1 MRKICYLFLFVSI
14 NIFCQKSNL
23 VMKKDSDSTFIK
35 YQKGR
40 CEFFKVSE
48 IHNIDSKFIF
58 RFWTDS
64 YVLEIKKNEDQIFGL
79 LTFSVED
86 TNNKTNYFRKEFALD
101 SKITKDIY
109 HKITDENFNLP
120 NLKWESGFDGNLFIY
135 EIKNFNFY
143 DYKSYATCCNDIS
156 EAKKYL
162 ELNDFI
168 TSLIDFKEIYNSFS
182 NEIPFV
188 CYKNYNGAYGTCKFE
203 KLKTNKE
210 IRKYNRSKK
219 LSQ

>member
-1 MRKICYLFLFVSI
+1 
-14 NIFCQKSNL
+14 
-23 VMKKDSDSTFIK
+23 MKKDSDSTFIK

-135 EIKNFNFY
+135 EIKHFNFY

-219 LSQ
+219 MSQ

>member
-1 MRKICYLFLFVSI
+1 MNKICFLFLFVSI

-23 VMKKDSDSTFIK
+23 VITKDSDSTFIK
-35 YQKGR
+35 YQKDR

-48 IHNIDSKFIF
+48 IQNINSKFIF

-64 YVLEIKKNEDQIFGL
+64 YVLEIKKNEDQIFASL
-79 LTFSVED
+79 IFSAED
-86 TNNKTNYFRKEFALD
+86 TNIKKNYFRKEFALD
-101 SKITKDIY
+101 KKIAEEIY
-109 HKITDENFNLP
+109 HKITTE
-120 NLKWESGFDGNLFIY
+120 
-135 EIKNFNFY
+135 NFNFY

-156 EAKKYL
+156 ETKKYL
-162 ELNDFI
+162 EFNDFI
-168 TSLIDFKEIYNSFS
+168 TSLIDIKEISNTFS

-188 CYKNYNGAYGTCKFE
+188 CYKNYNGAYGTCKVE

-210 IRKYNRSKK
+210 IRKYNRSEK

>member
-1 MRKICYLFLFVSI
+1 MNKICYLFLFVSI

-23 VMKKDSDSTFIK
+23 VMTKNSDSTFIK
-35 YQKGR
+35 YQKDR

-48 IHNIDSKFIF
+48 IQNIDSKFIF

-64 YVLEIKKNEDQIFGL
+64 YVLEIKKNEDQIFGSL
-79 LTFSVED
+79 IFSVED
-86 TNNKTNYFRKEFALD
+86 TNIKKNYFRKEFALD
-101 SKITKDIY
+101 RKKTDEIYSKITGK
-109 HKITDENFNLP
+109 NSNLP

-135 EIKNFNFY
+135 EIKNFNLY

-168 TSLIDFKEIYNSFS
+168 ISLIDIKEISNTFS
-182 NEIPFV
+182 KEIPFV
-188 CYKNYNGAYGTCKFE
+188 CYKNYNGAYGICKVE